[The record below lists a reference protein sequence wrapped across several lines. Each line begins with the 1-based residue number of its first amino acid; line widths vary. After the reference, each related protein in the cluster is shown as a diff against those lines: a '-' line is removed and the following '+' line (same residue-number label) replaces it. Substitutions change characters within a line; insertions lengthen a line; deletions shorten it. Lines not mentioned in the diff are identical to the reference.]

1 MTMDSEYVPALTTTE
16 GIALFCA
23 AAMAALIAVNCAD
36 PSRATVMAVAA
47 ADDTATNEDVVGA
60 MAAELV
66 ERTGLLVEPAI
77 AELDTADVV
86 EFEF

>member
-1 MTMDSEYVPALTTTE
+1 
-16 GIALFCA
+16 
-23 AAMAALIAVNCAD
+23 
-36 PSRATVMAVAA
+36 MAVAA